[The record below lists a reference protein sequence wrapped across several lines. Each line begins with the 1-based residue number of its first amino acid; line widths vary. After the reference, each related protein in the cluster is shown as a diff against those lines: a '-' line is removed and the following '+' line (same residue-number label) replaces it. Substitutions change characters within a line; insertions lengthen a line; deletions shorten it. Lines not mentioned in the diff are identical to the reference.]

1 MTAVS
6 RWPLVALVTLACG
19 FMPAIAQEAEAPAP
33 APHPDVPCEHRP
45 YSILV
50 TVNNVKDDRGAI
62 AIELYDDVPEHFLR
76 AYFKLDRIFV
86 PAAKG
91 EVKACVSVPKAG
103 SYALAVFHDRNDNMK
118 FDKTWIGLPAE
129 PYGTSN
135 NPRFEMRAPR
145 LDEAIFDVNGPLT
158 PMTVT
163 LHG

>member
-1 MTAVS
+1 MAVS
-6 RWPLVALVTLACG
+6 KRWPLAVFIALACG
-19 FMPAIAQEAEAPAP
+19 FLPAAAQEAAAPEP
-33 APHPDVPCEHRP
+33 GPTPDIPCEQRP

-50 TVNNVKDDRGAI
+50 TVNNVKDERGSI
-62 AIELYDDVPEHFLR
+62 TIELYDDVPEHFLR
-76 AYFKLDRIFV
+76 GFFKTGLVRV
-86 PAAKG
+86 PATKG
-91 EVKACVSVPKAG
+91 EVKACVAVPKAG
-103 SYALAVFHDRNDNMK
+103 RYALAVYHDRNDNTK

-163 LHG
+163 LRG

>member
-1 MTAVS
+1 MSFVR
-6 RWPLVALVTLACG
+6 RWPVTALLA
-19 FMPAIAQEAEAPAP
+19 FALAAPMAMAEDNHDSAA
-33 APHPDVPCEHRP
+33 AVPCEQRP

-50 TVNNVKDDRGAI
+50 TVNNIKDDRGVVVV
-62 AIELYDDVPEHFLR
+62 ELYDDVPEHFLKGVFR
-76 AYFKLDRIFV
+76 SDRIRV

-91 EVKACVSVPKAG
+91 AVTVCVPVPKAG
-103 SYALAVFHDRNDNMK
+103 GYAIASFHDRNDNTK

-145 LDEAIFDVNGPLT
+145 LDEAIFEVKGPLT

-163 LHG
+163 LRG